1 MSQIIIHEGRV
12 VIYLTTGWVKPLA
25 MTAVIFALTSCGL
38 PRSGPSK
45 REILAGADDVQHSSF
60 VIPVTNQT
68 SSLIVE
74 EPLTGFSQAFLNAGQ
89 IGSDTIRPGDTLGLS
104 IWENVDAG
112 VLGTRGAPSTLSEL
126 QVDGA
131 GMIFVP
137 YAGRVRAA
145 GNTPE
150 ALRRIITEKLND
162 QTPDPQVLVTRLAG
176 DGATVSIV
184 GSAGTQGVFTIE
196 RPTRTLA
203 PMLASAGG
211 ISIAPEIVHITVLR
225 GSQRGTVWL
234 EDLYENPELDIALRG
249 NDRILVE
256 ADKRAYTTMGA
267 TGGQGLVP
275 FESRE
280 LSAVEAIARV
290 GGISTNTADPTGIFV
305 FRTESAK
312 TANAVLGRS
321 DLTGPQ
327 RVAYILDLTKPNG
340 VFIARDFLIRDK
352 DTIYVTEAP
361 FVSWNKSISALTG
374 SLQSANAI
382 SSIAN

>member
-1 MSQIIIHEGRV
+1 
-12 VIYLTTGWVKPLA
+12 

-60 VIPVTNQT
+60 IIPVTNQT
-68 SSLIVE
+68 SNLIVE
-74 EPLTGFSQAFLNAGQ
+74 EPLTGFSQAFLNASQ

-150 ALRRIITEKLND
+150 ALRRIITEKLDD

-321 DLTGPQ
+321 DLAGPQ

-340 VFIARDFLIRDK
+340 VFIARDFMIRDE

-374 SLQSANAI
+374 SLQSATAI